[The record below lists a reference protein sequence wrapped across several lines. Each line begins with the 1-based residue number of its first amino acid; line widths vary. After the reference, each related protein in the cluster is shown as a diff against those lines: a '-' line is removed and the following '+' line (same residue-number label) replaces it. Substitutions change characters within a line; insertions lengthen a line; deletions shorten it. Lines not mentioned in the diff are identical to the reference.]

1 MAVHEFFT
9 EVEQTDIDG
18 LPEALQG
25 KASQADL
32 DTVEGRL
39 DSHEAASDPHPQYI
53 RDDQATAENSFG
65 GVVQRDEFG
74 GFGASYIY
82 GLGIPN
88 NGWDAASKEYVDAL
102 GSDTIAGGRVVRRAS
117 DGWFEASG
125 IYGLETPTNNS
136 HAATKG
142 YVDGRGSVLADGNTF
157 ALRDESGGFVVNWL
171 GVGAAPINGPDVT
184 NKTYVDASD
193 VAWANTKAD
202 LDHDHAIADVTGL
215 QTALD
220 GKQAA
225 GLAFH
230 VSNYATSGAADSTSG
245 IASAFA
251 AAAALTFWTAPDF
264 YDGTTARARR
274 PCVIFDTGIWNVSA
288 TTTIPLGVDVVIQNG
303 AVVRAVG
310 SMGPMFDT
318 ALNVVHQ
325 DGRFDCYGTI
335 DCANLA
341 SVGIYLRSYARYTVH
356 TPRVYSPAQH
366 GVVLGDPASTANPY
380 EAFVTDPH
388 VWRPN
393 GQAVPAGSI
402 GIWVQKSTD
411 SVIGG
416 PGSVVVGCATGVRN
430 DSSNNSFHSI
440 HPWGYPP
447 NAANSNNT
455 ALRPTVAFLDNSVGG
470 NYVDCYADS
479 PTQYGWRFTADNPRA
494 ALVNCRH
501 YQPNITSPGVVSI
514 QIDSATVG
522 SVTVIGHVAWAE
534 SASNPIATDVAGTL
548 TGSWMVGNRAQN
560 VTTVNSTDFRL
571 GGWLNATGSGIYN
584 LATPN
589 NDFDAATKKYV
600 DDGLVGK
607 LDDSQLGVANGVAS
621 LDASGLLPIA
631 QLTSHAH
638 DASDISQGTLSAA
651 RLPPRPFGTVTNTTT
666 NTNAWNLD
674 LSGAGIQLPL
684 RLKWVLNHDTTFN
697 VPTNPVGDGQ
707 LLRITGF
714 ANGGARVFNFAAG
727 YVLSTGLSTRA
738 IAIPSGKQMFASV
751 EYSSDLAA
759 WVLTAC
765 TVSA

>member
-39 DSHEAASDPHPQYI
+39 DSHEAATDPHPQYV

-88 NGWDAASKEYVDAL
+88 NGWDAANKEYVDAL

-142 YVDGRGSVLADGNTF
+142 YVDGRGSVIADGNTF

-193 VAWANTKAD
+193 VAWANAKAD

-225 GLAFH
+225 G
-230 VSNYATSGAADSTSG
+230 SY
-245 IASAFA
+245 A
-251 AAAALTFWTAPDF
+251 AASHTHDDRYYTETEVDTLLAGKQAA
-264 YDGTTARARR
+264 G
-274 PCVIFDTGIWNVSA
+274 
-288 TTTIPLGVDVVIQNG
+288 
-303 AVVRAVG
+303 
-310 SMGPMFDT
+310 
-318 ALNVVHQ
+318 
-325 DGRFDCYGTI
+325 
-335 DCANLA
+335 
-341 SVGIYLRSYARYTVH
+341 SYAAASH
-356 TPRVYSPAQH
+356 TH
-366 GVVLGDPASTANPY
+366 T
-380 EAFVTDPH
+380 
-388 VWRPN
+388 
-393 GQAVPAGSI
+393 
-402 GIWVQKSTD
+402 
-411 SVIGG
+411 
-416 PGSVVVGCATGVRN
+416 
-430 DSSNNSFHSI
+430 
-440 HPWGYPP
+440 
-447 NAANSNNT
+447 
-455 ALRPTVAFLDNSVGG
+455 
-470 NYVDCYADS
+470 
-479 PTQYGWRFTADNPRA
+479 
-494 ALVNCRH
+494 
-501 YQPNITSPGVVSI
+501 
-514 QIDSATVG
+514 
-522 SVTVIGHVAWAE
+522 
-534 SASNPIATDVAGTL
+534 IA
-548 TGSWMVGNRAQN
+548 N
-560 VTTVNSTDFRL
+560 VT
-571 GGWLNATGSGIYN
+571 N
-584 LATPN
+584 LQTSL
-589 NDFDAATKKYV
+589 DA
-600 DDGLVGK
+600 K

-621 LDASGLLPIA
+621 LDASGLLPIS